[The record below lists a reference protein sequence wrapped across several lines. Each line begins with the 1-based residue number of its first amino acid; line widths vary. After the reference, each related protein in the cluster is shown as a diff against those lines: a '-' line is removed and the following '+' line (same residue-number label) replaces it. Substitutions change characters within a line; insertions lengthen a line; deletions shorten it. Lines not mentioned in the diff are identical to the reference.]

1 MDYLAKNWKS
11 LLVIAF
17 TIVGFILLTTS
28 CLAPIITW
36 AKIGDKSLIITFIG
50 VLATFVVVG
59 NFAQTS
65 YILSETKEKL
75 QGYEERIKKGEDA
88 SKKVETI
95 ETKVETA
102 ENILNSLSNQK
113 PLIEEK
119 DLAKLL
125 IIFKYYYSAR
135 FFEQL
140 YLYNMLQRADSV
152 YPLKMKDNSDLEA
165 KIYLNAD
172 NNIEF
177 KTTDD
182 KPINMDDI
190 ITVKG
195 VKFNYDN
202 LNYVY
207 QLLQQVETTDTSDV
221 NNDTMG
227 TNAPINDEITK

>member
-1 MDYLAKNWKS
+1 MEYLEKNWKS

-17 TIVGFILLTTS
+17 TIVGFILFTTS
-28 CLAPIITW
+28 FLAPIITW
-36 AKIGDKSLIITFIG
+36 AKIGDKSLIISFIG

-88 SKKVETI
+88 SKKVETL
-95 ETKVETA
+95 EPRVETA
-102 ENILNSLSNQK
+102 ESILNSLSNQK
-113 PLIEEK
+113 PLVEEK
-119 DLAKLL
+119 DLAKMLKIL
-125 IIFKYYYSAR
+125 IGPEGTAI
-135 FFEQL
+135 EQL
-140 YLYNMLQRADSV
+140 FLYDMLQRADSV
-152 YPLKMKDNSDLEA
+152 YPLRMKDNSDIVA
-165 KIYLNAD
+165 KICLNAD

-177 KTTDD
+177 KTADG

-190 ITVKG
+190 IAVRG

-207 QLLQQVETTDTSDV
+207 QLLKQVETTDTSDV

-227 TNAPINDEITK
+227 NNDPINDETTK

>member
-125 IIFKYYYSAR
+125 KILIGPEGMAV
-135 FFEQL
+135 EQL